1 MTEKKILY
9 ISLAA
14 TLFFALFGTIW
25 GLHTNSGMII
35 FDGIYSLISLGLT
48 SLSLVI
54 LKEIQN
60 HKEDKR
66 FPFGKAHFE
75 PLLIIFKS
83 VMLMGMCLISS
94 VNALSDILGGGRL
107 VDPGLALIYAA
118 INTLGCAAAALKI
131 RSVNRD
137 LNSALL
143 DAEYNQW
150 LGDTLL
156 SLGVLLGFGVSYI
169 SQETDFSWISPYADP
184 ALVLLMSGIFIAF
197 PIRSFIS
204 AFREFIY
211 IEADDE
217 HRRPVQS
224 EAEQIA
230 RELEAEY
237 KLRMV
242 VVGREINI
250 ELNFLIKNKS
260 LMVREMDEIRRRL
273 EKAALTIREQHWI
286 NINFTE
292 LKEWL

>member
-14 TLFFALFGTIW
+14 TLFFALFGTTW
-25 GLHTNSGMII
+25 GLYTNSGMII
-35 FDGIYSLISLGLT
+35 FDGIYSFISLGLT
-48 SLSLVI
+48 SLSLVV
-54 LKEIQN
+54 LKEIHN
-60 HKEDKR
+60 HKDDEH

-94 VNALSDILGGGRL
+94 VNALSDILEGGRL
-107 VDPGLALIYAA
+107 VDPGLALIYAV
-118 INTLGCAAAALKI
+118 INTLGCIAVAIKI
-131 RSVNRD
+131 RTVNRNI
-137 LNSALL
+137 NSGLL

-156 SLGVLLGFGVSYI
+156 SLGVLLGFGISYI
-169 SQETDFSWISPYADP
+169 SLGTGYSWISPYADP

-197 PIRSFIS
+197 PIKSFIS
-204 AFREFIY
+204 AFREFLY

-217 HRRPVQS
+217 HRKPIQS
-224 EAEQIA
+224 EAERIA
-230 RELEAEY
+230 CELQAEY

-242 VVGREINI
+242 VVGREISI
-250 ELNFLIKNKS
+250 ELNFLVKDKILK
-260 LMVREMDEIRRRL
+260 VRKMDEIRRRL

-286 NINFTE
+286 NVNFTE

>member
-1 MTEKKILY
+1 MTERKLLY

-14 TLFFALFGTIW
+14 TLFFALFGTVW
-25 GLHTNSGMII
+25 GLYTNSGMII

-48 SLSLVI
+48 ALSLMV

-60 HKEDKR
+60 YKEDDR
-66 FPFGKAHFE
+66 YPFGKAHFE

-83 VMLMGMCLISS
+83 VMLIGMCLISS
-94 VNALSDILGGGRL
+94 VNAVSDIIGGGRV
-107 VDPGLALIYAA
+107 VDPGMALVYAV
-118 INTLGCAAAALKI
+118 INTLGCGAVTLVL
-131 RSVNRD
+131 RGVNRQLD
-137 LNSALL
+137 SGLL

-156 SLGVLLGFGVSYI
+156 SLGVLIGFALSYI
-169 SQETDFSWISPYADP
+169 SLMTPFGWLSPYADP
-184 ALVLLMSGIFIAF
+184 ALVLLMSSIFLIF
-197 PIRSFIS
+197 PVKSFVS
-204 AFREFIY
+204 AFREFIW

-217 HRRPVQS
+217 HRQPILD

-230 RELEAEY
+230 RELDAEY

-250 ELNFLIKNKS
+250 ELNFLLQQKS
-260 LMVREMDEIRRRL
+260 LLTRDMDDIRKRV

-286 NINFTE
+286 NVNFTE
-292 LKEWL
+292 LREWL